1 MKSQNRWRMV
11 CLSLML
17 MVFSVGCVAA
27 AKLHQ
32 GKVKWFNPHSGF
44 GFIKPADPDEA
55 EQIFFHVSMIEGVSK
70 VVRKGQGVS
79 YEVIQKNNRWEAV
92 RVLLDPN

>member
-1 MKSQNRWRMV
+1 MKSHNLWRMV
-11 CLSLML
+11 CLTFMLSMFSL
-17 MVFSVGCVAA
+17 GCVAA

-44 GFIKPADPDEA
+44 GFIKPADPDEP
-55 EQIFFHVSMIEGVSK
+55 EQIFFHISMIQGVSK
-70 VVRKGQGVS
+70 VVRKGQAVS
-79 YEVIQKNNRWEAV
+79 YELVQKNNKFEAV

>member
-1 MKSQNRWRMV
+1 MKSQDLWRMV
-11 CLSLML
+11 CLTLTLMICSL
-17 MVFSVGCVAA
+17 SCVAA

-55 EQIFFHVSMIEGVSK
+55 EQIFFHISMIEGVSK
-70 VVRKGQGVS
+70 VVRKGQAVS
-79 YEVIQKNNRWEAV
+79 YEVIQKNNKLEAV

>member
-1 MKSQNRWRMV
+1 MKRRNLWRMG
-11 CLSLML
+11 CLML
-17 MVFSVGCVAA
+17 TLSVFSLGCIAA

-44 GFIKPADPDEA
+44 GFIKPADPDEP

-70 VVRKGQGVS
+70 VVRKGQAVS
-79 YEVIQKNNRWEAV
+79 YEVIQKNDKFEAV

>member
-1 MKSQNRWRMV
+1 MLT
-11 CLSLML
+11 LS
-17 MVFSVGCVAA
+17 VFSLGCIAA

-44 GFIKPADPDEA
+44 GFIKPADPDEP
-55 EQIFFHVSMIEGVSK
+55 EQIFFHISMIEGVSK
-70 VVRKGQGVS
+70 VVRKGQAVS
-79 YEVIQKNNRWEAV
+79 YEVIQKNDKFEAV